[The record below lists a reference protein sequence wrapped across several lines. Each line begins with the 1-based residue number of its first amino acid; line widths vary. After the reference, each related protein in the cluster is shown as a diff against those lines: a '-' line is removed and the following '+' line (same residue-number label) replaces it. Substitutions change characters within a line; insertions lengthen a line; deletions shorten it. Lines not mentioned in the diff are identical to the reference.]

1 MSNPQ
6 SKIDSLKEL
15 NSKLVAEIAE
25 LRKENAKLKQI
36 IEENTMRG
44 ARVEELEQKN
54 TRLEARLAILEQGEK
69 DASISPEQ
77 NHVSGKDEEPDEIEP
92 TKSQCIEQGLT
103 CEVVESLSHQF
114 PLRLQSINHLKLQHK
129 A

>member
-1 MSNPQ
+1 MRFLYNVMSNTQ

-69 DASISPEQ
+69 GISTKD
-77 NHVSGKDEEPDEIEP
+77 VSQSPVIPMILLIHHHPIYPIMLQILMYGKN
-92 TKSQCIEQGLT
+92 L
-103 CEVVESLSHQF
+103 
-114 PLRLQSINHLKLQHK
+114 
-129 A
+129 